1 MGFVV
6 KTLRASGGIIVEK
19 KKVSA
24 KEAVADIRSG
34 MSDAA
39 IMSKYLLS
47 NAGLQSLFD
56 KLVTAGYIDLSELL
70 ERTAAFLGT
79 VDITESFPPPE
90 AINAE
95 DGRQP
100 FKSRAATRVN
110 AQEAARDIRSGMD
123 DFALMQK
130 YQISA
135 KGIQSLFNKL
145 IEVGLVRQTDLDRR
159 NIGFEHTVALTE
171 DMLSLSAALKTLGLH
186 RPAVATDKGPQRPVA
201 ADKGPQ
207 QAAGAP
213 REKPPQPQREDPTPA
228 VEEKVEDAAVHEEPY
243 TRTMQTEPDYRSV
256 ERPWYDNPSVVIL
269 LLIVLFPLGLYACYR
284 NSSLS
289 SGVKAFAIVACLL
302 LAIGSLIAIS
312 LLPNWLFPRFL

>member
-19 KKVSA
+19 KRVSA
-24 KEAVADIRSG
+24 KAAVADIRSG

-39 IMSKYLLS
+39 LMSKYLLS

-79 VDITESFPPPE
+79 VDITESFPQPKV
-90 AINAE
+90 IKTE
-95 DGRQP
+95 DDRQQLQTR
-100 FKSRAATRVN
+100 SATRVN

-186 RPAVATDKGPQRPVA
+186 RPVVAT
-201 ADKGPQ
+201 DKGPQ

-213 REKPPQPQREDPTPA
+213 RKKPPQPQREDPTPA
-228 VEEKVEDAAVHEEPY
+228 VEEKVEDATVPEEPY
-243 TRTMQTEPDYRSV
+243 TRTTQTELDYGSV

-302 LAIGSLIAIS
+302 LAIGSLIVIS